1 MRRYRQCVHPTE
13 LKGCSVISNR
23 VQLSQYFGEIYS
35 LPDHPA
41 LEDVRKVFKEMSSAS
56 PATSNLTEQ
65 VNRILKGA
73 THEQPAVRLN
83 ALEHLANVLKENSEV
98 LNELVIGHDSVAPV
112 ISELFTV
119 VSGSSCVCG
128 VLSLLLIISPSP
140 SQLMKGS
147 RDPDKA
153 VRVKIGEC
161 LGQLGA
167 VDPGKLGLSLQSDDV
182 KPVQMYEVGY
192 LAVLF
197 VVVGGPHGSLLD
209 AFISD

>member
-1 MRRYRQCVHPTE
+1 M
-13 LKGCSVISNR
+13 
-23 VQLSQYFGEIYS
+23 
-35 LPDHPA
+35 
-41 LEDVRKVFKEMSSAS
+41 FKEMSLAS
-56 PATSNLTEQ
+56 PATSNLPEQ

-83 ALEHLANVLKENSEV
+83 ALEHLANVLKENSKV
-98 LNELVIGHDSVAPV
+98 LNELIIGHDSVAPV

-119 VSGSSCVCG
+119 VSDSSCMCG
-128 VLSLLLIISPSP
+128 VLSLLLISL

-182 KPVQMYEVGY
+182 KPVQMYEVGFP
-192 LAVLF
+192 AVLI
-197 VVVGGPHGSLLD
+197 VVVGGLHGSLLD